1 MIQPIENIPFQ
12 VSARTARLIGR
23 ENVAT
28 YKGAII
34 ELVKN
39 CYDADADVAIIYFD
53 NAFSILKG
61 KLSVEDFNKTI
72 LKISQVHIDKKKSSG
87 SEYIQAEVR
96 ESINLFKNSYKFQDE
111 DNSYQ
116 LLLSSDDGKILE
128 LKKLLRGLATLYIID
143 NGDGMTDNI
152 IRNHWMTIGT
162 DNKHIDYKTKKKRVK
177 AGAKGIGRFALDKLG
192 SLCEMATFV
201 NKDVHKELKKGYIN
215 GFLWSVNWEDF
226 EGTGKTLNTVT
237 AQLSE
242 IGAQDTFSAE
252 IAKILPNNFRELLDE
267 SLKEAKSSIVCEH
280 GTILKISG
288 LRDEWYEELTDQVFS
303 DLEVLTPTEE
313 SGFFK
318 IYQYASL
325 TPEKYGEVTSFVCDD
340 FDYKLVAEADNEQN
354 VKITI
359 YRNEYDVDKIPRAFF
374 AREKLSHYPY
384 NEKTFREGQWTLT
397 TNFRELL
404 PGYSDIDAN
413 NFFNKIGEFEFA
425 LYFLKRAQGPESE
438 KFFYKNN
445 AFKFRKEWLD
455 QFGGIKIFRDH
466 FRVRPYGE
474 PSDVAFDWL
483 GLGSRRSSSPASV
496 GHKKGGYKIE
506 PDNISGVINISRIT
520 NLNFEDKSSREGL
533 QENRV
538 FSVFKQVILAIISR
552 LETDRSY
559 IAREM
564 SVFDDERYSVRRT
577 REEAE
582 KIAKRLS
589 EERKNKEKL
598 VSEGEVLERE
608 TNDDKYI
615 VTELYEDTKE
625 KLELAI
631 EEMQMLRAMASNG
644 LVLASFRHDLG
655 NMSLSLPQRAKRIK
669 VLLDAYI
676 DPSSFDEDDEP
687 INPYYWLDEMKK
699 EDQKL
704 KDWLQFSLGAARKDK
719 RNKKNVYLEN
729 YLFNLKNNWISFF
742 QERNIEFNYT
752 VDDSTYLRAFEIDFD
767 SIFMNLFT
775 NSIDAFLLDKRAG
788 VINREISISLDDLD
802 QRVEFTY
809 LDTGPG
815 INKDIEN
822 PDKIF
827 EAKFTTRRDP
837 NTGEEIGTG
846 LGMWILKNVI
856 EDNDGK
862 VSLLNRESGFG
873 LKFFFPKTHQRNRK

>member
-1 MIQPIENIPFQ
+1 MAMTIENIPFQ

-28 YKGAII
+28 FKGAII

-39 CYDADADVAIIYFD
+39 CYDADSDIAIIYFD
-53 NAFSILKG
+53 NDCTILEE
-61 KLSVEDFNKTI
+61 KLSVENFNKTI
-72 LKISQVHIDKKKSSG
+72 FKIRKFYADKKNSLE
-87 SEYIQAEVR
+87 SEKVQIE
-96 ESINLFKNSYKFQDE
+96 ETKFIKLFRSSYKLQVE
-111 DNSYQ
+111 ENNYE
-116 LLLSSDDGKILE
+116 LLLESGNEKILE
-128 LKKLLRGLATLYIID
+128 LKKLLRSLATLYIID
-143 NGDGMTDNI
+143 NGDGMTDSTI
-152 IRNHWMTIGT
+152 KDHWMTIGT
-162 DNKHIDYKTKKKRVK
+162 DNKNINHKSNRERVK

-192 SLCEMATFV
+192 SLCEMKTFI
-201 NKDVHKELKKGYIN
+201 NKDIHKELKNNYIT
-215 GFLWSVNWEDF
+215 GFLWRVNWEDF
-226 EGTGKTLNTVT
+226 EGTGKTLNAVT

-242 IGAQDTFSAE
+242 FVIQDTYSTE
-252 IAKILPNNFRELLDE
+252 INKILPSNFRGMLDE
-267 SLKEAKSSIVCEH
+267 SLKKARVQIAFEH

-288 LRDEWYEELTDQVFS
+288 LRDEWYEKLTDQVFS
-303 DLEVLTPTEE
+303 DLETLTPTEE

-325 TPEKYGEVTSFVCDD
+325 TPHKYGEVTSFVCDD
-340 FDYKLVAEADNEQN
+340 FDYKIVAKADNEQN

-359 YRNEYDVDKIPRAFF
+359 YRNEYDVDQIPKAFF
-374 AREKLSHYPY
+374 AREKMLNYPY

-397 TNFRELL
+397 TSFRELL

-413 NFFNKIGEFEFA
+413 NFFTKIGEFEFI

-445 AFKFRKEWLD
+445 PFKSRKEWLD

-506 PDNISGVINISRIT
+506 PDNISGVINISRIK
-520 NLNFEDKSSREGL
+520 NLYFEDKSSREGL
-533 QENRV
+533 QENQV
-538 FSVFKQVILAIISR
+538 FAVFKQVILAIISR
-552 LETDRSY
+552 FETDRSY

-564 SVFDDERYSVRRT
+564 SAFDDERYSVRRN

-589 EERKNKEKL
+589 EERKNKDKL
-598 VSEGEVLERE
+598 VSEGEILESG
-608 TNDDKYI
+608 TNDDDKYI

-669 VLLDAYI
+669 ELLGHYI
-676 DPSSFDEDDEP
+676 DPSIFNEDCEFE
-687 INPYYWLDEMKK
+687 NPYYWLDEMKK

-719 RNKKNVYLEN
+719 RNKKNVYLKN
-729 YLFNLKNNWISFF
+729 YLFNLKNNWTSFF

-752 VDDSTYLRAFEIDFD
+752 VNDSTYLRAFEIDFD

-775 NSIDAFLLDKRAG
+775 NSIDAFLLDKRSG
-788 VINREISISLDDLD
+788 VINRKISISLDDLD

-827 EAKFTTRRDP
+827 EAKFSTRRDP

-873 LKFFFPKTHQRNRK
+873 LKFFFPKTHRRI